1 MKLIYRLLVLVL
13 IVAHCAA
20 AADYPFQVGE
30 KMKFTVYA
38 LGMKAGFG
46 EMKVARNK
54 NINGTDCYQLVTTI
68 ESNPLFGSFFY
79 ISDRVDCYVD
89 KETLLPL
96 KYKKTEVEGDHSDK
110 YTVYYNHEK
119 NLARKDDEKALRM
132 KPNSSDQ
139 LSTFYYLR
147 TLEMEPGT
155 QYKLPNC
162 DGEKN
167 RTFNVEIVRREK
179 VTTELGTFDAIVVD
193 VTLDEA
199 ALIFAGKA
207 KATLWMRDD
216 DSRMIL
222 KLSSSFILGEIKAEI
237 TSVETGSN

>member
-1 MKLIYRLLVLVL
+1 MKLIYRLLILVLV
-13 IVAHCAA
+13 ITHGIA
-20 AADYPFQVGE
+20 AADYPFEVGE
-30 KMKFTVYA
+30 KMKFTVSA

-46 EMKVARNK
+46 EMKVAGSK
-54 NINGTDCYQLVTTI
+54 TINGADCYHLVTTI

-79 ISDRVDCYVD
+79 ISDRVDCYAD

-132 KPNSSDQ
+132 KPDSRDE

-147 TLEMEPGT
+147 TLDLEPGAK
-155 QYKLPNC
+155 YELPNC

-167 RTFNVEIVRREK
+167 RTFHVEIVRREE

-193 VTLDEA
+193 VTLDDA

-207 KATLWMRDD
+207 KATIWLRDD
-216 DSRMIL
+216 ESRMIL
-222 KLSSSFILGEIKAEI
+222 KLSSSFVLGEIKAEI
-237 TSVETGSN
+237 TSVETE